1 MKGRKTM
8 NWKKKLLA
16 LGLSLALTLSLTA
29 CGQKAAEPEQPEE
42 PAQTEEPAAEAP
54 DGTEADTAHFR
65 IAALKGPTGMGMV
78 KLADKQNYPNYTVSI
93 EASPDAL
100 NPRIIS
106 GEVDVAAVPVNLA
119 SVLYNKLDGDIS
131 VLAVSTLGVLY
142 VVEAGS
148 EVNSVADL
156 AGKTVYATGQ
166 GATPEYILN
175 YLLDKNGVA
184 GSVEVNYVG
193 EHAALAT
200 MLADGSAEIGM
211 LPEPNVTSTLAG
223 NDNLRI
229 ALNLTEEWN
238 KVCSTEL
245 VQGVVIARKSF
256 VNEHPEAIEQFL
268 REYEKSSAFV
278 NENIDEAA
286 KLIVDAGILGNVEI
300 AKKAIPNCNISFS
313 KGEAMHKAVEGM
325 LTVLF
330 EANPKSI
337 GGKLPDKDFYY
348 GI

>member
-1 MKGRKTM
+1 MKKNLMKRIVAMITAAVM
-8 NWKKKLLA
+8 LF
-16 LGLSLALTLSLTA
+16 SLAAFAA
-29 CGQKAAEPEQPEE
+29 CSKKQDD
-42 PAQTEEPAAEAP
+42 TEI
-54 DGTEADTAHFR
+54 R

-148 EVNSVADL
+148 KVNSVADL

-223 NDNLRI
+223 NDDLRI

-286 KLIVDAGILGNVEI
+286 KLIVDVGILGNVEI

>member
-1 MKGRKTM
+1 MKKDM
-8 NWKKKLLA
+8 KKNLMKRIVAMITAAVMLF
-16 LGLSLALTLSLTA
+16 SLAAFAA
-29 CGQKAAEPEQPEE
+29 CSKKQDD
-42 PAQTEEPAAEAP
+42 TEI
-54 DGTEADTAHFR
+54 R

-148 EVNSVADL
+148 EVNSVTDL

-330 EANPKSI
+330 EANPKGI

>member
-1 MKGRKTM
+1 MKKNLMKRIVAMITAAVM
-8 NWKKKLLA
+8 LF
-16 LGLSLALTLSLTA
+16 SLAAFAA
-29 CGQKAAEPEQPEE
+29 CSKKQDD
-42 PAQTEEPAAEAP
+42 TEI
-54 DGTEADTAHFR
+54 R

-106 GEVDVAAVPVNLA
+106 GEVDVATVPVNLA

-325 LTVLF
+325 LAVLF

>member
-1 MKGRKTM
+1 MKKDM
-8 NWKKKLLA
+8 KKNLMKRIVAMITAAVMLF
-16 LGLSLALTLSLTA
+16 SLAAFAA
-29 CGQKAAEPEQPEE
+29 CSKKQDD
-42 PAQTEEPAAEAP
+42 TEI
-54 DGTEADTAHFR
+54 R

-200 MLADGSAEIGM
+200 MLADGSAGIGM

>member
-1 MKGRKTM
+1 MKKNLMKRIVAMITAAVM
-8 NWKKKLLA
+8 LF
-16 LGLSLALTLSLTA
+16 SLAAFAA
-29 CGQKAAEPEQPEE
+29 CSKKQDD
-42 PAQTEEPAAEAP
+42 TEI
-54 DGTEADTAHFR
+54 R

-142 VVEAGS
+142 VLEAGS

-193 EHAALAT
+193 EHAALAS

-211 LPEPNVTSTLAG
+211 LPEPNLTSTLAG

-238 KVCSTEL
+238 RVCSTEL

-286 KLIVDAGILGNVEI
+286 KLIVDVGILGNVEI

-313 KGEAMHKAVEGM
+313 KGEAMQKAVEGM

>member
-1 MKGRKTM
+1 MKKDM
-8 NWKKKLLA
+8 KKNLMKRIVAMITAAVMLF
-16 LGLSLALTLSLTA
+16 SLAAFAA
-29 CGQKAAEPEQPEE
+29 CSKKQDD
-42 PAQTEEPAAEAP
+42 TEI
-54 DGTEADTAHFR
+54 R

-175 YLLDKNGVA
+175 YLLDKNGVS

-286 KLIVDAGILGNVEI
+286 KLIVDVGILGNVEI

>member
-1 MKGRKTM
+1 MKKNLMKRIVAMITAVVM
-8 NWKKKLLA
+8 LF
-16 LGLSLALTLSLTA
+16 SLAAFAA
-29 CGQKAAEPEQPEE
+29 CSKKQDD
-42 PAQTEEPAAEAP
+42 TEI
-54 DGTEADTAHFR
+54 R

-184 GSVEVNYVG
+184 GSAEVNYVG
-193 EHAALAT
+193 EHAALAS

-223 NDNLRI
+223 NDDLRI

>member
-1 MKGRKTM
+1 MKKDT
-8 NWKKKLLA
+8 KKNLMKRIVAMITAAVMLF
-16 LGLSLALTLSLTA
+16 SLAAFAA
-29 CGQKAAEPEQPEE
+29 CSKKQDD
-42 PAQTEEPAAEAP
+42 TEI
-54 DGTEADTAHFR
+54 R

-200 MLADGSAEIGM
+200 MLANGSAEIGM

-286 KLIVDAGILGNVEI
+286 KLIVDVGILGNVEI

-325 LTVLF
+325 LAVLF

>member
-1 MKGRKTM
+1 MKKDM
-8 NWKKKLLA
+8 KKNLMKRIVAVITAAVMLF
-16 LGLSLALTLSLTA
+16 SLAAFAA
-29 CGQKAAEPEQPEE
+29 CSKKQDD
-42 PAQTEEPAAEAP
+42 TEI
-54 DGTEADTAHFR
+54 R

-325 LTVLF
+325 LAVLF

>member
-1 MKGRKTM
+1 MKKNLMKRIVAMITAAVM
-8 NWKKKLLA
+8 LF
-16 LGLSLALTLSLTA
+16 SLAAFAA
-29 CGQKAAEPEQPEE
+29 CSKKQDD
-42 PAQTEEPAAEAP
+42 TEI
-54 DGTEADTAHFR
+54 R

-286 KLIVDAGILGNVEI
+286 KLIVDVGILGNVEI
-300 AKKAIPNCNISFS
+300 AKKAIPNCNITYID
-313 KGEAMHKAVEGM
+313 KAEMKQALSGY
-325 LTVLF
+325 LDVLF
-330 EANPKSI
+330 HQDSLSI
-337 GGKLPDKDFYY
+337 GGGLPESDFYY
-348 GI
+348 DAE

>member
-1 MKGRKTM
+1 MRKDMKKNLMKRIVAMITAAVM
-8 NWKKKLLA
+8 LF
-16 LGLSLALTLSLTA
+16 SLAAFAA
-29 CGQKAAEPEQPEE
+29 CSKKQDD
-42 PAQTEEPAAEAP
+42 TEI
-54 DGTEADTAHFR
+54 R

-200 MLADGSAEIGM
+200 MLANGSAEIGM

-286 KLIVDAGILGNVEI
+286 KLIVDVGILGNVEI

>member
-1 MKGRKTM
+1 MKKNLMKRIVAMITAAVI
-8 NWKKKLLA
+8 LF
-16 LGLSLALTLSLTA
+16 SLAAFAA
-29 CGQKAAEPEQPEE
+29 CSKKQDD
-42 PAQTEEPAAEAP
+42 TEI
-54 DGTEADTAHFR
+54 R

-184 GSVEVNYVG
+184 ASVEVNYVG

-223 NDNLRI
+223 NDDLRI

>member
-1 MKGRKTM
+1 MKKDM
-8 NWKKKLLA
+8 KKNLMKRIVAMITAAVMLF
-16 LGLSLALTLSLTA
+16 SLAAFAA
-29 CGQKAAEPEQPEE
+29 CSKKQDD
-42 PAQTEEPAAEAP
+42 TEI
-54 DGTEADTAHFR
+54 R

-184 GSVEVNYVG
+184 GPVEVNYVG

-325 LTVLF
+325 LAVLF

>member
-1 MKGRKTM
+1 MRKDMKKNLMKRIVAMITAAVM
-8 NWKKKLLA
+8 LF
-16 LGLSLALTLSLTA
+16 SLAAFAA
-29 CGQKAAEPEQPEE
+29 CSKKQDD
-42 PAQTEEPAAEAP
+42 TEI
-54 DGTEADTAHFR
+54 R

-200 MLADGSAEIGM
+200 MLANGSAEIGM

>member
-1 MKGRKTM
+1 MKKDTKKNLMKLIVTM
-8 NWKKKLLA
+8 ITAAVMLF
-16 LGLSLALTLSLTA
+16 SLAAFAA
-29 CGQKAAEPEQPEE
+29 CSKKQDD
-42 PAQTEEPAAEAP
+42 TEI
-54 DGTEADTAHFR
+54 R

-286 KLIVDAGILGNVEI
+286 KLIVDVGILGNVEI

-325 LTVLF
+325 LAVLF

>member
-1 MKGRKTM
+1 MKKNLMKRIVAMITAAVM
-8 NWKKKLLA
+8 LF
-16 LGLSLALTLSLTA
+16 SLAAFAA
-29 CGQKAAEPEQPEE
+29 CSKKQDD
-42 PAQTEEPAAEAP
+42 TEI
-54 DGTEADTAHFR
+54 R

-278 NENIDEAA
+278 NENIDESA
-286 KLIVDAGILGNVEI
+286 KLIVDVGILGNVEI

-325 LTVLF
+325 LAVLF

>member
-1 MKGRKTM
+1 MKKNLMKRIVAMITAAVM
-8 NWKKKLLA
+8 LF
-16 LGLSLALTLSLTA
+16 SLAAFAA
-29 CGQKAAEPEQPEE
+29 CSKKQDD
-42 PAQTEEPAAEAP
+42 TEI
-54 DGTEADTAHFR
+54 R

-184 GSVEVNYVG
+184 RSVEVNYVG

-286 KLIVDAGILGNVEI
+286 KLIVDVGILGNVEI

>member
-1 MKGRKTM
+1 MKKNLMKRIVAVITAAVM
-8 NWKKKLLA
+8 LF
-16 LGLSLALTLSLTA
+16 SLAAFAA
-29 CGQKAAEPEQPEE
+29 CSKKQDD
-42 PAQTEEPAAEAP
+42 TEI
-54 DGTEADTAHFR
+54 R

-184 GSVEVNYVG
+184 GSVEINYVG

-256 VNEHPEAIEQFL
+256 VTEHPEAIEQFL

-286 KLIVDAGILGNVEI
+286 KLIVDVGILGNVEI

-325 LTVLF
+325 LAVLF

>member
-1 MKGRKTM
+1 MKKDM
-8 NWKKKLLA
+8 KKNLMKRIVAMITAAVMLF
-16 LGLSLALTLSLTA
+16 SLAAFAA
-29 CGQKAAEPEQPEE
+29 CSKKQDD
-42 PAQTEEPAAEAP
+42 TEI
-54 DGTEADTAHFR
+54 R

-78 KLADKQNYPNYTVSI
+78 KLADKQNYPNYTISI

>member
-1 MKGRKTM
+1 MKKNLMKRIVAVITAAVM
-8 NWKKKLLA
+8 LF
-16 LGLSLALTLSLTA
+16 SLAAFAA
-29 CGQKAAEPEQPEE
+29 CSKKQDD
-42 PAQTEEPAAEAP
+42 TEI
-54 DGTEADTAHFR
+54 R
-65 IAALKGPTGMGMV
+65 IAALKGPTGIGMV

-325 LTVLF
+325 LAVLF

>member
-1 MKGRKTM
+1 MKKNLMKRIVAVITAAVM
-8 NWKKKLLA
+8 LF
-16 LGLSLALTLSLTA
+16 SLAAFAA
-29 CGQKAAEPEQPEE
+29 CSKKQDD
-42 PAQTEEPAAEAP
+42 TEI
-54 DGTEADTAHFR
+54 R

-286 KLIVDAGILGNVEI
+286 KLIVDVGILGNVEI

>member
-1 MKGRKTM
+1 MKKNLMKRIVAIITAAVM
-8 NWKKKLLA
+8 LF
-16 LGLSLALTLSLTA
+16 SLAAFAA
-29 CGQKAAEPEQPEE
+29 CSKKQDD
-42 PAQTEEPAAEAP
+42 TEI
-54 DGTEADTAHFR
+54 R

-223 NDNLRI
+223 NDDLRI

-286 KLIVDAGILGNVEI
+286 KLIVDVGILGNVEI

>member
-1 MKGRKTM
+1 MKKNLMKRIVAMITAAVM
-8 NWKKKLLA
+8 LF
-16 LGLSLALTLSLTA
+16 SLAAFAA
-29 CGQKAAEPEQPEE
+29 CSKKQDD
-42 PAQTEEPAAEAP
+42 TEI
-54 DGTEADTAHFR
+54 R

-286 KLIVDAGILGNVEI
+286 KLIVDAGILRNVEI

>member
-1 MKGRKTM
+1 MKKDT
-8 NWKKKLLA
+8 KKNLMKRIVAMITAAVMLF
-16 LGLSLALTLSLTA
+16 SLAAFAA
-29 CGQKAAEPEQPEE
+29 CSKKQDD
-42 PAQTEEPAAEAP
+42 TEI
-54 DGTEADTAHFR
+54 R

-142 VVEAGS
+142 VLEAGS

-156 AGKTVYATGQ
+156 AGRTVYATGQ

-175 YLLDKNGVA
+175 YLLDKNGVS

-268 REYEKSSAFV
+268 REYEKSSAFA

>member
-1 MKGRKTM
+1 MKKNLMKRIVAMITAAVM
-8 NWKKKLLA
+8 LF
-16 LGLSLALTLSLTA
+16 SLAALAA
-29 CGQKAAEPEQPEE
+29 CSKKQDD
-42 PAQTEEPAAEAP
+42 TEI
-54 DGTEADTAHFR
+54 R

-325 LTVLF
+325 LAVLF

>member
-1 MKGRKTM
+1 MKKNLMKRIVAMITAAVM
-8 NWKKKLLA
+8 LF
-16 LGLSLALTLSLTA
+16 SLAAFAA
-29 CGQKAAEPEQPEE
+29 CSKKQDD
-42 PAQTEEPAAEAP
+42 TEI
-54 DGTEADTAHFR
+54 R

-142 VVEAGS
+142 VLEAGS

-193 EHAALAT
+193 EHAALAS

-238 KVCSTEL
+238 RVCSTEL

-325 LTVLF
+325 LAVLF

>member
-1 MKGRKTM
+1 MKKNLMKRIVAVITAAVM
-8 NWKKKLLA
+8 LF
-16 LGLSLALTLSLTA
+16 SLAAFAA
-29 CGQKAAEPEQPEE
+29 CSKKQDD
-42 PAQTEEPAAEAP
+42 TEI
-54 DGTEADTAHFR
+54 R

-238 KVCSTEL
+238 RVCSTEL

>member
-1 MKGRKTM
+1 MKKNLMKRIVAMITAAVM
-8 NWKKKLLA
+8 LF
-16 LGLSLALTLSLTA
+16 SLAAFAA
-29 CGQKAAEPEQPEE
+29 CSKKQDD
-42 PAQTEEPAAEAP
+42 TEI
-54 DGTEADTAHFR
+54 R

-245 VQGVVIARKSF
+245 VEGVVIARKSF

-325 LTVLF
+325 LAVLF
-330 EANPKSI
+330 EANTKSI

>member
-1 MKGRKTM
+1 MKKDM
-8 NWKKKLLA
+8 KKNLMKRIVAMITAVVMLF
-16 LGLSLALTLSLTA
+16 SLAAFAA
-29 CGQKAAEPEQPEE
+29 CSKKQDD
-42 PAQTEEPAAEAP
+42 TEI
-54 DGTEADTAHFR
+54 R

-223 NDNLRI
+223 NDDLRI

-325 LTVLF
+325 LAVLF

>member
-1 MKGRKTM
+1 MKKDM
-8 NWKKKLLA
+8 KKNLVKRIVAMITAAVMLF
-16 LGLSLALTLSLTA
+16 SLAAFAA
-29 CGQKAAEPEQPEE
+29 CSKKQDD
-42 PAQTEEPAAEAP
+42 TEI
-54 DGTEADTAHFR
+54 R

>member
-1 MKGRKTM
+1 MKKNLMKRIVAMITAAVM
-8 NWKKKLLA
+8 LF
-16 LGLSLALTLSLTA
+16 SLAAFAA
-29 CGQKAAEPEQPEE
+29 CSKKQDD
-42 PAQTEEPAAEAP
+42 TEI
-54 DGTEADTAHFR
+54 R

-131 VLAVSTLGVLY
+131 VLAGSTLGVLY

-200 MLADGSAEIGM
+200 MLANGSAEIGM

>member
-1 MKGRKTM
+1 MKKNLMKRIVAMITAVVM
-8 NWKKKLLA
+8 LF
-16 LGLSLALTLSLTA
+16 SLAAFAA
-29 CGQKAAEPEQPEE
+29 CSKKQDD
-42 PAQTEEPAAEAP
+42 TEI
-54 DGTEADTAHFR
+54 R

-175 YLLDKNGVA
+175 YLIDKNGVA

-193 EHAALAT
+193 EHAALAS

-223 NDNLRI
+223 NDDLRI

>member
-1 MKGRKTM
+1 MKRNLMKRIVAMITAAVM
-8 NWKKKLLA
+8 LF
-16 LGLSLALTLSLTA
+16 SLAAFAA
-29 CGQKAAEPEQPEE
+29 CSKKQDD
-42 PAQTEEPAAEAP
+42 TEI
-54 DGTEADTAHFR
+54 R

-325 LTVLF
+325 LAVLF

>member
-1 MKGRKTM
+1 MKKDM
-8 NWKKKLLA
+8 KKNLMKRIVAMITAAVILF
-16 LGLSLALTLSLTA
+16 SLAAFAA
-29 CGQKAAEPEQPEE
+29 CSKKQDD
-42 PAQTEEPAAEAP
+42 TEI
-54 DGTEADTAHFR
+54 R

-223 NDNLRI
+223 NDDLRI

-286 KLIVDAGILGNVEI
+286 KLIVDVGILGNVEI

>member
-1 MKGRKTM
+1 MKKDM
-8 NWKKKLLA
+8 KKNLMKRIVAMITAVVMLF
-16 LGLSLALTLSLTA
+16 SLAAFAA
-29 CGQKAAEPEQPEE
+29 CSKKQDD
-42 PAQTEEPAAEAP
+42 TEI
-54 DGTEADTAHFR
+54 R

-193 EHAALAT
+193 EHAALAS

-223 NDNLRI
+223 NDDLRI

-286 KLIVDAGILGNVEI
+286 KLIVDVGILGNVEI

>member
-1 MKGRKTM
+1 MKKNLMKRIVAMITAAVM
-8 NWKKKLLA
+8 LF
-16 LGLSLALTLSLTA
+16 SLAAFVA
-29 CGQKAAEPEQPEE
+29 CSKKQDD
-42 PAQTEEPAAEAP
+42 TEI
-54 DGTEADTAHFR
+54 R

-175 YLLDKNGVA
+175 YLLDKNGVSE
-184 GSVEVNYVG
+184 SVEVNYVG

-200 MLADGSAEIGM
+200 MLANGSAEIGM

-268 REYEKSSAFV
+268 REYEKSSAFA

>member
-1 MKGRKTM
+1 MKKNLMKRIVAMITAAVM
-8 NWKKKLLA
+8 LF
-16 LGLSLALTLSLTA
+16 SLAAFAA
-29 CGQKAAEPEQPEE
+29 CSKKQDD
-42 PAQTEEPAAEAP
+42 TEI
-54 DGTEADTAHFR
+54 R

-184 GSVEVNYVG
+184 GSIEVNYVG

-286 KLIVDAGILGNVEI
+286 KLIVDVGILGNVEI

>member
-1 MKGRKTM
+1 MNKDMKRNLVKRIVAMITAAVM
-8 NWKKKLLA
+8 IF
-16 LGLSLALTLSLTA
+16 SLAAFAA
-29 CGQKAAEPEQPEE
+29 CSKKQDD
-42 PAQTEEPAAEAP
+42 TEI
-54 DGTEADTAHFR
+54 R

-142 VVEAGS
+142 VLEAGS

-200 MLADGSAEIGM
+200 MLANGSAEIGM

>member
-1 MKGRKTM
+1 MKKNLMKRIVAVITAAVM
-8 NWKKKLLA
+8 LF
-16 LGLSLALTLSLTA
+16 SLAAFAA
-29 CGQKAAEPEQPEE
+29 CSKKQDD
-42 PAQTEEPAAEAP
+42 TEI
-54 DGTEADTAHFR
+54 R